1 MWQRTQRMRYV
12 KAIEIKEERGEPR
25 KRMSR
30 KGEMRGVQSVG
41 GGGEVK
47 GVLGQEE
54 GEV

>member
-1 MWQRTQRMRYV
+1 MRYV

-41 GGGEVK
+41 GGGSERCTTV
-47 GVLGQEE
+47 GQEE